1 MIFSRLLVIVL
12 DKWSRGTRREGE
24 THGMTNLLSAL
35 RSERKRIQ
43 QAIRNLGQD
52 KHNLGAQT
60 HRTRHPLLGALVRLS
75 TGPTQAIAE
84 SVTGLRR
91 ERALTDAMQGIKV
104 IPIRRDILASDE
116 DWEVADLAY
125 DIWLSNGFR
134 GGSPEEALMTAVRQS
149 RTKTTAGLSLVPK
162 RKSAP
167 DPFPALRLHS
177 S

>member
-1 MIFSRLLVIVL
+1 
-12 DKWSRGTRREGE
+12 
-24 THGMTNLLSAL
+24 MTNLLSAL

-43 QAIRNLGQD
+43 QAIRNLGHD

-60 HRTRHPLLGALVRLS
+60 HRTRHPFLGALVRLS
-75 TGPTQAIAE
+75 SGPTQAVAE

-91 ERALTDAMQGIKV
+91 ERDLTDAMQGIKV

-116 DWEVADLAY
+116 DWELADLAY

-149 RTKTTAGLSLVPK
+149 RTKTTAGLFLVSK
-162 RKSAP
+162 GKSNP
-167 DPFPALRLHS
+167 HRFPAMRLHS
-177 S
+177 N

>member
-1 MIFSRLLVIVL
+1 MATRL
-12 DKWSRGTRREGE
+12 S
-24 THGMTNLLSAL
+24 LLSAL
-35 RSERKRIQ
+35 RSERKSIK
-43 QAIRNLGQD
+43 QALRNLEHD
-52 KHNLGAQT
+52 KHRFGAQN
-60 HRTRHPLLGALVRLS
+60 
-75 TGPTQAIAE
+75 
-84 SVTGLRR
+84 
-91 ERALTDAMQGIKV
+91 V

-116 DWEVADLAY
+116 DREVADLAF